1 MSIAKHRMTPEM
13 QEHLRQAVEQF
24 KRDHPDFDKP
34 KPPLSD
40 EEYTAMLKEQEEEY
54 KILDEASRQLR
65 EKLGDI
71 SLSQIVS
78 EDRGE

>member
-1 MSIAKHRMTPEM
+1 MSIANDRMTPEM
-13 QEHLRQAVEQF
+13 REHLRQAVEQF

-40 EEYTAMLKEQEEEY
+40 EEYAEMLKESEELY
-54 KILDEASRQLR
+54 RLSRELSDA
-65 EKLGDI
+65 LGGIKVSDFI
-71 SLSQIVS
+71 S

>member
-24 KRDHPDFDKP
+24 KRDHPDFDQP
-34 KPPLSD
+34 KPPLTD
-40 EEYTAMLKEQEEEY
+40 EEYAEMLKESEE
-54 KILDEASRQLR
+54 LDRLSRALSEALGGI
-65 EKLGDI
+65 KLSDFI
-71 SLSQIVS
+71 S

>member
-1 MSIAKHRMTPEM
+1 MSIARNRMTPEM

-24 KRDHPDFDKP
+24 KRDHPDFDQP

-40 EEYTAMLKEQEEEY
+40 DEYAALLKESEE
-54 KILDEASRQLR
+54 LDRLSRALSDAIGGI
-65 EKLGDI
+65 KLSDFI
-71 SLSQIVS
+71 S